1 LPAAQRKKFPGYPL
15 PVLRLARLA
24 VDRRAQGQ
32 GVGRQLLNA
41 MLALAQ
47 QLAQS
52 VGCIR
57 LVVDAKPDAVSF
69 YESLGFAELEATVGQ
84 LGDRPEPLP
93 MFLSLAA
100 VPGRTSP

>member
-1 LPAAQRKKFPGYPL
+1 M
-15 PVLRLARLA
+15 
-24 VDRRAQGQ
+24 
-32 GVGRQLLNA
+32 NA

-52 VGCIR
+52 VGCIG

-93 MFLSLAA
+93 MFLALAA
-100 VPGRTSP
+100 TPVRGAP